1 MGPSPGFPSRRE
13 RDVLTEKIQSLEK
26 EVRALHQSN
35 RELSMKRVF
44 EEESFRHT
52 LKSERT
58 KLEKMITSLSAKLRD
73 RNEVITDWIAFV
85 LSQPQFLSENGFF
98 QSDKLLQVMNKTVRV
113 LPKLRPILKPTMDS
127 IGETDR

>member
-1 MGPSPGFPSRRE
+1 
-13 RDVLTEKIQSLEK
+13 
-26 EVRALHQSN
+26 
-35 RELSMKRVF
+35 MKRVF

-52 LKSERT
+52 LKNERT

-98 QSDKLLQVMNKTVRV
+98 QSDQLLQVMNKTVRV